1 MKNQGANHKMLHLKI
16 INLKTL
22 SSNNQTR
29 QVQKSYQMII
39 KVNQEEAQEVRKKQK
54 LKKNVLP
61 HLAVKKMKIME
72 FKINLKFKT

>member
-39 KVNQEEAQEVRKKQK
+39 KGN
-54 LKKNVLP
+54 
-61 HLAVKKMKIME
+61 
-72 FKINLKFKT
+72 